1 VLGAVVGD
9 FEGRMHRLHR
19 IAQRKNTDSDPSK
32 PAPASIDTF
41 CVVDD
46 LGPEILVLLQQ
57 VDFLEPINNSG
68 DVDKPI
74 VKEEFSKQKL
84 ERHENDFSGVL

>member
-1 VLGAVVGD
+1 
-9 FEGRMHRLHR
+9 
-19 IAQRKNTDSDPSK
+19 
-32 PAPASIDTF
+32 
-41 CVVDD
+41 
-46 LGPEILVLLQQ
+46 VLLQQ